1 MMPYLK
7 PLDHNLIAS
16 YQSANYHV
24 YATPPFTLNIGI
36 ASQCLKALYQ
46 SAHVKSACFL
56 TAFNPHSQTL
66 SEEENKLRNDQLISE
81 LKKHNLQLK
90 TGIGLCP
97 KSEWLGEESLLIL
110 GISLTVAKALGKKYG
125 QNAIVWCDH
134 DAVPQ
139 LVLLV

>member
-1 MMPYLK
+1 MMPDQK
-7 PLDHNLIAS
+7 TLDPNLIAS

-24 YATPPFTLNIGI
+24 YATPAFTLNIGI
-36 ASQCLKALYQ
+36 ASQCLKALFQ

-56 TAFNPHSQTL
+56 TAFNPHSQLL
-66 SEEENKLRNDQLISE
+66 SEEENKLRNDQLITE
-81 LKKHNLQLK
+81 LQEYNLQLK
-90 TGIGLCP
+90 SGIGLCQ
-97 KSEWLGEESLLIL
+97 KGEWLGEESILIF